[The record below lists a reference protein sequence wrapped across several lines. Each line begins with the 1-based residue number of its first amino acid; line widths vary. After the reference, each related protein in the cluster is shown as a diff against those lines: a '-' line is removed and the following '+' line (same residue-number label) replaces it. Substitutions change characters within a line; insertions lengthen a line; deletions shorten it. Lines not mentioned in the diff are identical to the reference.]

1 MLPLPSSTASRTP
14 TPILGSTADD
24 KLHTS
29 TFPAPIRR
37 FLALP
42 LVLRLRQQQRQHPRR
57 FTSFGFLLLLAGL
70 SFLVRSAP
78 ERRAHAS
85 LAWGAHPDAVV
96 NWGDHV
102 GLGLNRAKALAS
114 TPPGYA
120 DITDKLPYLDQAL
133 SGPLYRKRR
142 SEEEARRGVEAID
155 LTAGKD
161 TDRAARKARSRYE
174 KGRHGVL
181 GGASVEWSSGVV
193 GSGTWLGP
201 GVDMRK
207 DGTYEHAL
215 HSPSSLEVS
224 AATTRLSALT
234 EHIVDKGWV
243 YLDAEDQANSEKL
256 LAEAKEKDFL
266 DRLPLRDQVRGD
278 EEGMR
283 KAAEGWSRV
292 YGAMAGEWSKSA
304 LELQLE
310 RLVRRA
316 PVVVF
321 SKTTCPYSKRAKEL
335 LQQYDLRPAAHVVEV
350 DQRPDAIS
358 LKALLTR
365 RTRHSTFPNVII
377 GSRSIG
383 GADDLDRLAA
393 SGELGRMLD
402 EVGVRWQRP

>member
-14 TPILGSTADD
+14 TPILDSAADV

-29 TFPAPIRR
+29 TLPAPIRR
-37 FLALP
+37 LLALP
-42 LVLRLRQQQRQHPRR
+42 LVLRLRQQRRQHPRR
-57 FTSFGFLLLLAGL
+57 FTSIGFLLLLAAL
-70 SFLVRSAP
+70 YCLIRRTP
-78 ERRAHAS
+78 ERRTHAP

-102 GLGLNRAKALAS
+102 GLGLYRAKALAS
-114 TPPGYA
+114 TPQGYA
-120 DITDKLPYLDQAL
+120 DITDKLPHLDLAL

-142 SEEEARRGVEAID
+142 SQDEARRGVEAID
-155 LTAGKD
+155 LTDGKD
-161 TDRAARKARSRYE
+161 KDREARKARSRYE
-174 KGRHGVL
+174 KDRHGVL

-207 DGTYEHAL
+207 DGTYEHELL
-215 HSPSSLEVS
+215 HSSTD
-224 AATTRLSALT
+224 AATKQLEALT
-234 EHIVDKGWV
+234 EHIVEKGWV

-256 LAEAKEKDFL
+256 LAEAKEKGFL
-266 DRLPLRDQVRGD
+266 DTLPLRDQVRGD

-292 YGAMAGEWSKSA
+292 YGAMAGEWGKSA

-321 SKTTCPYSKRAKEL
+321 SKTTCPHSKRAKEL
-335 LQQYDLRPAAHVVEV
+335 LQRYDLIPAAHVVEV

-402 EVGVRWQRP
+402 EVGVRWQKP